1 MKEILAAVAEQEK
14 GDFDFTEAMF
24 NGFRGSKVFVTYYR
38 LKLDYKGNTIT
49 INYELGNHNMA
60 KIEMEIK
67 NTEAIPEFLVNNRS
81 QYYRLLY
88 RKANILK
95 IECNDVVFKKFIEE
109 LFFSTNLELIA
120 RDNLFEPKI
129 RCSLTDNGLKTL
141 VTDFNVAFSDKKG
154 ALLALIDFYKSIVDY
169 SANRA

>member
-14 GDFDFTEAMF
+14 GEFDFTEAMF
-24 NGFRGSKVFVTYYR
+24 NGFRGSKVFVTYYL

-49 INYELGNHNMA
+49 MNYELGNHNMA

-67 NTEAIPEFLVNNRS
+67 NTEAIPQFLVTNRS

-95 IECNDVVFKKFIEE
+95 VECNDVVFKKFIEE
-109 LFFSTNLELIA
+109 LFCSTNLELIA

-129 RCSLTDNGLKTL
+129 RCSLADNGIKTL
-141 VTDFNVAFSDKKG
+141 VTDFNIAFSDKKG

-169 SANRA
+169 SENRA